1 MAEAPGRFYRY
12 ATRPFD
18 FGVVSVSRAYRYT
31 CARLRT
37 VAVGV
42 TSHH

>member
-1 MAEAPGRFYRY
+1 MLYSIPRQD
-12 ATRPFD
+12 PFD
-18 FGVVSVSRAYRYT
+18 FGVVSVWRAYRYT

>member
-1 MAEAPGRFYRY
+1 MAEAPGGF
-12 ATRPFD
+12 TVTQNPFD

-37 VAVGV
+37 VAAGV
-42 TSHH
+42 NSHH